1 MKKSD
6 LKRIIREEI
15 ERALSEAPQPQIAD
29 PETETDTE
37 TKPSPTRRR
46 TISPP
51 NLDPKTLPNPK
62 AKDIAEKIA
71 QRFKQGKK

>member
-15 ERALSEAPQPQIAD
+15 EKVLSEAPQVA
-29 PETETDTE
+29 PEKTETDVE
-37 TKPSPTRRR
+37 TKPTTPRR
-46 TISPP
+46 TITPP
-51 NLDPKTLPNPK
+51 NPKTLPNPK
-62 AKDIAEKIA
+62 AKKVAEKIA